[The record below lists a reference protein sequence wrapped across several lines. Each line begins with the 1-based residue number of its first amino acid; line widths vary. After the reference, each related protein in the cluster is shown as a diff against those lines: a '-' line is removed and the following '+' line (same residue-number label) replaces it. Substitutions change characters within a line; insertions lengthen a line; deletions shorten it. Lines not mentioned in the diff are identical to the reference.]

1 MRQGNKCVEPPLTAG
16 DASANQRR
24 AMGGILLL
32 ISAVALASSLYALAP
47 PETRDGARRHWAAWS
62 KGAQYKGLQDVTL
75 QTHRTN
81 CGPAALHMALARLGI
96 HRPLEAIEASTG
108 TDRSGT
114 SLFALGRYAEDQGV
128 GAALWHLNMDDLV
141 ERNQLPAIAF
151 VENNHF
157 VVIDSIGHG
166 GDLWLR
172 DPAIGQLHMTRAA
185 FQRIWQGEVIL
196 LNAP

>member
-1 MRQGNKCVEPPLTAG
+1 MRQSNKRFGPLPESGNAC
-16 DASANQRR
+16 ASQRR
-24 AMGGILLL
+24 PAWGALLL
-32 ISAVALASSLYALAP
+32 AGGAALTTSLYALAP
-47 PETRDGARRHWAAWS
+47 PDARDDARRHWAAWS
-62 KGAQYKGLQDVTL
+62 KGAQYRGLRDVTL

-96 HRPLEAIEASTG
+96 HQPPEAIEAATG

-114 SLFALGRYAEDQGV
+114 SLFALGQYAEDQGV
-128 GAALWHLNMDDLV
+128 GAALWHLNMDDLI

-151 VENNHF
+151 VEGDHF
-157 VVIDSIGHG
+157 VVIDSIGRN

-172 DPAIGQLHMTRAA
+172 DPAIGRLYMTRAA

-196 LNAP
+196 LDPP

>member
-1 MRQGNKCVEPPLTAG
+1 MRQENKRVELLPAAV
-16 DASANQRR
+16 DASANRRR
-24 AMGGILLL
+24 AMRGTLLL
-32 ISAVALASSLYALAP
+32 TSAVALATSLCALAP
-47 PETRDGARRHWAAWS
+47 PDARDGARRHWAAWS
-62 KGAQYKGLQDVTL
+62 KGAQYRGLQDVTL

-96 HRPLEAIEASTG
+96 DHPLEAIEASTG
-108 TDRSGT
+108 TDGSGT

-141 ERNQLPAIAF
+141 ERDQLPAIAF
-151 VENNHF
+151 VEGDHF

-196 LNAP
+196 LDAP